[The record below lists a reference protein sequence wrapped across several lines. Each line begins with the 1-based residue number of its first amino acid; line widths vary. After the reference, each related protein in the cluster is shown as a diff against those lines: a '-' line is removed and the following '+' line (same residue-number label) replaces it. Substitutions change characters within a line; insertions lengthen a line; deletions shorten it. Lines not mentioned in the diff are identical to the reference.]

1 MSIIDVKIYT
11 IKTVMSALR
20 NFTSACS
27 FIQRKKAHR
36 RKTVRQLRWTEQAR
50 MSISGIRGYII
61 R

>member
-1 MSIIDVKIYT
+1 
-11 IKTVMSALR
+11 MSALR
-20 NFTSACS
+20 NFTSTCP